1 MKRKIGAPK
10 GRQLYGAP
18 KGALIMPNMVCSAY
32 TMKLKEYFT
41 FIFDKT
47 KPKLLYK
54 NTFSQ

>member
-1 MKRKIGAPK
+1 MTDP
-10 GRQLYGAP
+10 
-18 KGALIMPNMVCSAY
+18 IMHVCYAY